1 MKIIGLSGVAV
12 FCSAVMRMMV
22 RMRASWLRMRI
33 MRRRIRLRMSVL
45 SYACKNIVASPETLP
60 QKHPVPGMN
69 EWGNPR
75 QKINHVER
83 LW

>member
-12 FCSAVMRMMV
+12 FCSAVLRLLV
-22 RMRASWLRMRI
+22 RLRASCVRI
-33 MRRRIRLRMSVL
+33 RILRRRGRVRLSVL
-45 SYACKNIVASPETLP
+45 GYACKNIVASPETLP

-75 QKINHVER
+75 QK
-83 LW
+83 

>member
-12 FCSAVMRMMV
+12 FCSAVRCLLGRLRASCLRLRLVRRRV
-22 RMRASWLRMRI
+22 RMRI
-33 MRRRIRLRMSVL
+33 SVL